1 MEKGETLLPRI
12 FRALTAVHHIL
23 GKLRRADKNNGSP
36 GKRRNGMVSQALK
49 TAVVIILASAVLP
62 TAAVTSQAQDLT
74 AGTMALTSDGVDLA
88 AGSTLNIAATEA
100 AGSLLSHNKSGTQ
113 KPPVPETGISALLI
127 TGVLMIGFAV
137 RKQTVAA

>member
-1 MEKGETLLPRI
+1 
-12 FRALTAVHHIL
+12 
-23 GKLRRADKNNGSP
+23 
-36 GKRRNGMVSQALK
+36 MVSQALK

-74 AGTMALTSDGVDLA
+74 AGTMTLTSHGVDLA
-88 AGSTLNIAATEA
+88 DGRTKNIAATEA
-100 AGSLLSHNKSGTQ
+100 AGFPFSDNKSGTP

-137 RKQTVAA
+137 RKRTVAA

>member
-1 MEKGETLLPRI
+1 
-12 FRALTAVHHIL
+12 
-23 GKLRRADKNNGSP
+23 
-36 GKRRNGMVSQALK
+36 MVSQALK

-74 AGTMALTSDGVDLA
+74 AGTMTLTSDGADPAV
-88 AGSTLNIAATEA
+88 GSLQATAATEA
-100 AGSLLSHNKSGTQ
+100 AALPFSNNKSGTQ

-137 RKQTVAA
+137 RKRTVAA